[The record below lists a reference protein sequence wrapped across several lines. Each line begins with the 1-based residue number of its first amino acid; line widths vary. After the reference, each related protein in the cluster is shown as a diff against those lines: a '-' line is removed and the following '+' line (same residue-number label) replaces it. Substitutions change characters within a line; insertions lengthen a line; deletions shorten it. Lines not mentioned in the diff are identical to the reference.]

1 MTTEPSDPRG
11 PEDASTGGRAR
22 RSLLDLL
29 RIGTAILD
37 TRGRV
42 RLWAPATAAILGW
55 SERQAVGRP
64 LTDFVAVAHPF
75 VYAERARH
83 AHRTL
88 LREGHWRSAVPV
100 PLRHRDGHVVEL
112 AARAWLLRDAEG
124 KPAVLASVI
133 ERGKATAV
141 EQDLAT
147 LDGLFTSS
155 PLGIAVFDTELR
167 ATRVNE
173 ALARLYGRHGT
184 ELVGKAVPDVL
195 PAPMSREISR
205 IQREVMRTGES
216 VTDLIVPSPDGTGA
230 HSLSLGRLTDLG
242 GEVIGVGCT
251 VMDVSERREALEK
264 IERARQRLAL
274 LDDVGSA
281 LGDLLDMRRICGALA
296 GALAPRLGDYV
307 TVALLERVAGGGD
320 PPSAAERRSEW
331 LVQLGIGTQEGNAA
345 ARHRLRPNQR
355 CAFQPGP
362 LFGAILATGTPHLS
376 ETREELMAAVGPDPR
391 SVIYEDL
398 GVQSL
403 MALPLRARGTV
414 LGLLVIGRT
423 GGRVPFDREDLAL
436 AMEVATRAGILLDN
450 ARLYAREREGAL
462 MLQRS
467 MLPQSLPRL
476 PGVETGHRYVPSSS
490 GAEVGGD
497 WFDVI
502 ALAGGRVAF
511 VIGDATGHGL
521 RAAAT
526 MGQLRTA
533 VRTLAG
539 LDLAPAELL
548 RRLNSIGRDIAQH
561 SDDPLLATCIYAVY
575 DPAGGVC
582 TFAKAGHVPPVLV
595 TREGDAWRAAPLE
608 LPQGA
613 PLGVDDAPFEELR
626 IELAE
631 GSLLVLFTD
640 GLIETRGEDITE
652 GLDRLCALLPRAVG
666 SGAPLEEVC
675 DRVVGEV
682 RPRTEER
689 LSDDLALLVARL
701 GGLPGDRVA
710 SWTFTAERQIVRRA
724 RRGVRETLRAWD
736 LPELVD
742 RAELLVSELVTN
754 AVRHARGPIEVRL
767 VRGRSLLVEVTDPVP
782 EPPRERR
789 VTAEDEGG
797 RGLHL
802 VARQSRRWGTRN
814 RPVGKTVW
822 CELDLP

>member
-1 MTTEPSDPRG
+1 MTREPADPRG
-11 PEDASTGGRAR
+11 PHDASTGSQAQ

-29 RIGTAILD
+29 RIGTAVLD
-37 TRGRV
+37 LRGRV
-42 RLWAPATAAILGW
+42 RLWAPATEALLGW
-55 SERQAVGRP
+55 NERQAVGRP
-64 LTDFVAVAHPF
+64 LTDFVAVAHPL

-83 AHRTL
+83 ARRAL
-88 LREGHWRSAVPV
+88 QRDGHWRSPLPV

-112 AARAWLLRDAEG
+112 TAIAWLLRDADG
-124 KPAVLASVI
+124 RPAVLASVI
-133 ERGKATAV
+133 EHGKATAV

-173 ALARLYGRHGT
+173 ALARLYGRSGA
-184 ELVGKAVPDVL
+184 ELVGKTVSEML
-195 PAPMSREISR
+195 PAPMSREIGR
-205 IQREVMRTGES
+205 IQREVMRTGEA
-216 VTDLIVPSPDGTGA
+216 VTDLILPSPDGAGA

-242 GEVIGVGCT
+242 GQVIGVGCT

-274 LDDVGSA
+274 LDEVGSA
-281 LGDLLDMRRICGALA
+281 LGDLLDVRRICDVLA
-296 GALAPRLGDYV
+296 DTLAPRLGDYV
-307 TVALLERVAGGGD
+307 TVALLRRVACGGD
-320 PPSAAERRSEW
+320 PPGAAERRSEW
-331 LVQLGIGTQEGNAA
+331 LVQLGIGTREGDTS
-345 ARHRLRPNQR
+345 ARHRLRPNEHR
-355 CAFQPGP
+355 AFLPGP

-376 ETREELMAAVGPDPR
+376 GSREELMAAVGRDPR
-391 SVIYEDL
+391 STIYEDL

-436 AMEVATRAGILLDN
+436 GMEVSARAGILLDN

-497 WFDVI
+497 WFDVV

-511 VIGDATGHGL
+511 AIGDATGHGL

-548 RRLNSIGRDIAQH
+548 RRLNTIGRDIAQH
-561 SDDPLLATCIYAVY
+561 SDDPLLATCLYAVY
-575 DPAGGVC
+575 DPAAGVC
-582 TFAKAGHVPPVLV
+582 TLAKAGHVPPVLV
-595 TREGDAWRAAPLE
+595 AREDGRWRAVPLD

-613 PLGVDDAPFEELR
+613 PLGVDEASFEEVR

-631 GSLLVLFTD
+631 GTLLVLFTD
-640 GLIETRGEDITE
+640 GLIEARGEDITA
-652 GLDRLCALLPRAVG
+652 GLDRLCALLPPVVG
-666 SGAPLEEVC
+666 SGAGLEEIC
-675 DRVVGEV
+675 DRLIDEV
-682 RPRTEER
+682 RPHTEER
-689 LSDDLALLVARL
+689 LSDDVALLVARL

-710 SWTFTAERQIVRRA
+710 GWTFTAERQVVRRA
-724 RRGVRETLRAWD
+724 RRKVRETLRSWD
-736 LPELVD
+736 LPELAD

-754 AVRHARGPIEVRL
+754 AVRYARGPIEVRL

-789 VTAEDEGG
+789 VTTEDEGG

-822 CELDLP
+822 CELELP